1 VNKSGNRNT
10 VDSNGS
16 LSLFFGWWA
25 LLCYVSLGITLE
37 VLHGLKIGWYLEIET
52 RRLMW
57 TLGHAH
63 GGLLA
68 LVNVVFGIM
77 LRVMGE
83 NSRWQHS
90 ATICLLLAT
99 VLLPRGFFLAG
110 IRVYESDPGVG
121 IFLVPLGAVFL
132 FVGVLLTAMN
142 ARFPSHGFSPLPEE
156 GGDAKPETADPTTG
170 TQGPRWE

>member
-1 VNKSGNRNT
+1 VSSETKLGEFFWPSSLPWPVSQTGLPSNKGTLSVNKSGNRNT

-68 LVNVVFGIM
+68 LVNVVFVDSK
-77 LRVMGE
+77 LKRNFPVFVE
-83 NSRWQHS
+83 NFLGCSIPESLTWS
-90 ATICLLLAT
+90 IIDSLCDAENITI
-99 VLLPRGFFLAG
+99 RH
-110 IRVYESDPGVG
+110 ESKV
-121 IFLVPLGAVFL
+121 
-132 FVGVLLTAMN
+132 
-142 ARFPSHGFSPLPEE
+142 
-156 GGDAKPETADPTTG
+156 
-170 TQGPRWE
+170 